1 MQSLPTYSQLVDYA
15 IERFFKVL
23 TDTEPQFLSESGLFQ
38 LRKKSLEL
46 IQRTTSILNNNYL
59 NVPER
64 TEFIKQNL
72 LILYRLLDKENEENV
87 IICLKIITDYHRLLK
102 PHVTNQVIYLLKTY
116 FENEKKKKLKKIG

>member
-64 TEFIKQNL
+64 TEFIKQYFKHQLVLQQLIIL
-72 LILYRLLDKENEENV
+72 LNHSIKQSKACILCMR
-87 IICLKIITDYHRLLK
+87 
-102 PHVTNQVIYLLKTY
+102 
-116 FENEKKKKLKKIG
+116 

>member
-23 TDTEPQFLSESGLFQ
+23 TDTEPQFLSESG
-38 LRKKSLEL
+38 KKSLEL

-64 TEFIKQNL
+64 TEFIKQYFKHQLVLQQLIIL
-72 LILYRLLDKENEENV
+72 LNHSIKQSKACILYMR
-87 IICLKIITDYHRLLK
+87 
-102 PHVTNQVIYLLKTY
+102 
-116 FENEKKKKLKKIG
+116 